1 MLIEDKVG
9 EQIAVAVVLAMTGQS
24 LASFRAGSDCTA
36 ADVLQKLARE
46 APLPDGQSYTLL
58 VNDQPIEASQ
68 SLSGGF
74 AGETLEIAAF
84 IVRDPLPKLRDHPC
98 SRRSRK
104 FSRASWAPSMHAAHM
119 RDWEFHDDPPCAFV
133 LPLLATCTLLNI
145 ELKKKSAGLYGDF
158 PSMVHPL
165 PLLDRQGA
173 ARAFAEGL
181 LEIKPLLD
189 VLDRYRP

>member
-1 MLIEDKVG
+1 MEVG

-46 APLPDGQSYTLL
+46 APLPDGQILC
-58 VNDQPIEASQ
+58 
-68 SLSGGF
+68 
-74 AGETLEIAAF
+74 EILCRSCVIIPVLAAAESF
-84 IVRDPLPKLRDHPC
+84 RELPGHLACMQRT
-98 SRRSRK
+98 
-104 FSRASWAPSMHAAHM
+104 
-119 RDWEFHDDPPCAFV
+119 CA
-133 LPLLATCTLLNI
+133 ATCTLLNI

-189 VLDRYRP
+189 VLDRYRPWMRSDLERVL